1 MNMKH
6 FIIPIIS
13 AALLSGCSQGAK
25 SSVPSEPETTAAA
38 ATSTEPTTT
47 KPIVTIASPTRR
59 KDETVRF
66 TVGVQGSSVTVLRGG
81 SAVGVIE
88 ADVQLA
94 GPEDVVIGDFNFDG
108 YDDLFI
114 YDDVYTGAYWL
125 CVPDTMEFTRSEAMA
140 LADGK
145 ALLMDAD
152 SSSRTLT
159 MKQNVGYGSCETV
172 YRWQDDVLVPVSC
185 ICEYTKGYGD
195 DAERLADV
203 LEFDEKGRR
212 IITERRHINYNTG
225 ACFRTETDVPYLC
238 TTDSSVDY
246 MKGRELIQSIDV
258 TGLPQLYD
266 RIKQNGKVRFL
277 PYSSA
282 NRSDSADVLLL
293 EEDYDFDG
301 HNDLRIQ
308 TDLVL
313 AGGDDKYVYY
323 RYDEAADRYT
333 EWQELNELGAVAAD
347 PYKKELSYYD
357 KLTLDE
363 DHNCYIFIWD
373 DGKLRMTK
381 RTFYHGDSNQCDTYE
396 YDEDGNEHFVR
407 SGIYI
412 KDNFDK
418 E

>member
-25 SSVPSEPETTAAA
+25 SSVPSEPETTVAA

-59 KDETVRF
+59 KDETVHF

-266 RIKQNGKVRFL
+266 RIKQNGKAKYL
-277 PYSSA
+277 PYSSN

-308 TDLVL
+308 TDSVL
-313 AGGDDKYVYY
+313 AGGSDKYIYY
-323 RYDEAADRYT
+323 RYDAEKDRYT
-333 EWQELNELGAVAAD
+333 EWQELNAFGCYIGAN
-347 PYKKELSYYD
+347 SQTQTIQYYD
-357 KLTLDE
+357 KHSLDE
-363 DHNCYIFIWD
+363 DHNCYIFKWD
-373 DGKLRMTK
+373 KGKLRLK
-381 RTFYHGDSNQCDTYE
+381 EREFYHGVGNDCDIYE
-396 YDEDGNEHFVR
+396 YDEDGNEHYVR
-407 SGIYI
+407 TGKYI
-412 KDNFDK
+412 KDDC
-418 E
+418 